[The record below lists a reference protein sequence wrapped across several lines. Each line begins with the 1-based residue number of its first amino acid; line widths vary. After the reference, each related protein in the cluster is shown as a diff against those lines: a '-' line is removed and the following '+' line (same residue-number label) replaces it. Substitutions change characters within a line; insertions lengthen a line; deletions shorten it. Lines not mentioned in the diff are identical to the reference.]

1 MPPRTLGSQ
10 QVGEHGVYFWDV
22 EWHPRP
28 VYGAFVLE
36 PQILRSLR
44 SLRSGA
50 PDAQILDP
58 EMLRSSD
65 PDPQIPGFPGFPGS
79 SESLESHYLE
89 HVTTSVRNH
98 EGAMDK

>member
-1 MPPRTLGSQ
+1 MAPRTLGSQ

-58 EMLRSSD
+58 EMLRS
-65 PDPQIPGFPGFPGS
+65 
-79 SESLESHYLE
+79 
-89 HVTTSVRNH
+89 
-98 EGAMDK
+98 